1 MAYEAPMPLH
11 VFSSVSSAGIY
22 ALRFCLI
29 KAAVVFGSASS
40 YGVGNRA
47 AFSDSRSNFHTRVGY
62 RTNVCRRRLASDLAR
77 ASEGTPAQ
85 GAHEDH
91 HDRLPGSP
99 RHRSES
105 MRRERLL
112 SCCHAQASTYGGY
125 LQSGCCAAS
134 SGTNCGSS
142 RTDQHGGC
150 ASADC
155 GRRSRTKSA
164 GHPAVEWSA
173 SPQTSPSVRIRSGA
187 DLYGSANGSGGSR
200 SGAWQSPHLRDQ
212 RSSRS
217 NGAVEVSCVRH
228 LAVPRR
234 RTSSACLL

>member
-1 MAYEAPMPLH
+1 VVSPVSPAPVSVMMCVGCNSVCCSSTTESRGITDAPAIVAVVSRLGCLVELRRAQTIVSVGPCPLH
-11 VFSSVSSAGIY
+11 VFSSVSSAGVY

-29 KAAVVFGSASS
+29 KAAVVFESASS

-77 ASEGTPAQ
+77 ASGSTPAQ

-112 SCCHAQASTYGGY
+112 SCCYARAYP
-125 LQSGCCAAS
+125 
-134 SGTNCGSS
+134 S
-142 RTDQHGGC
+142 RQLHG
-150 ASADC
+150 
-155 GRRSRTKSA
+155 
-164 GHPAVEWSA
+164 
-173 SPQTSPSVRIRSGA
+173 
-187 DLYGSANGSGGSR
+187 
-200 SGAWQSPHLRDQ
+200 
-212 RSSRS
+212 
-217 NGAVEVSCVRH
+217 
-228 LAVPRR
+228 
-234 RTSSACLL
+234 